1 MSINKE
7 LFNQL
12 EIIQEDTGR
21 LWAYCVFH
29 KDTVRPNFSISL
41 SDKYLGK
48 YKCWACGKEGWLSKK
63 QIDSL
68 SLSNCAVYEV
78 QKKNLSLR
86 WYKFIT
92 NCQENL
98 QRFPL
103 LKIELATQLNVS
115 IKSID
120 KWDIGFDGQAYT
132 IPMYREDLPEYSS
145 EDGICG
151 VQRRFSGG
159 DKRSI
164 SGSRLGYMY
173 PYNVTE
179 STLFICEG
187 FSDAISI
194 WDLGFDSIARPN
206 CHYIDGIVDVL
217 YEIDAIDIPIVI
229 IPDNDE
235 VGIQGANE
243 LRKKIQRF
251 IDYDCTVF
259 KFDGAKDIRELIK
272 LKGKAFVKQELMRY
286 V

>member
-12 EIIQEDTGR
+12 EIIQEDAGR
-21 LWAYCVFH
+21 LWSLCPFH

-68 SLSNCAVYEV
+68 SLSNYTVYEV

-86 WYKFIT
+86 WHKFT
-92 NCQENL
+92 MSCKENL

-115 IKSID
+115 TKSID
-120 KWDIGFDGQAYT
+120 EWDIGFDGKAYT

-145 EDGICG
+145 EKGVCG
-151 VQRRFSGG
+151 VQRRFS
-159 DKRSI
+159 DSTKRSVL
-164 SGSRLGYMY
+164 GSRLGWGYSY
-173 PYNVTE
+173 EYL
-179 STLFICEG
+179 SDDATLFICEG
-187 FSDAISI
+187 FSDAINI
-194 WDLGFDSIARPN
+194 WDLGFQSIARPN
-206 CHYIDGIVDVL
+206 CHYVDGIQYL
-217 YEIDAIDIPIVI
+217 LEEIGYENKVI

-235 VGIQGANE
+235 VGIIGANKLCE
-243 LRKKIQRF
+243 GI
-251 IDYDCTVF
+251 INCGVF
-259 KFDGAKDIRELIK
+259 EFDGAKDIRELIK
-272 LKGKAFVKQELMRY
+272 LKGRAFVKQELMRY